1 MKEKDCQKL
10 VEEYEKLNL
19 QRSDM
24 YPLLSKRLLTSDV
37 VR

>member
-19 QRSDM
+19 QRSDI
-24 YPLLSKRLLTSDV
+24 YPLSIEETFDI
-37 VR
+37 